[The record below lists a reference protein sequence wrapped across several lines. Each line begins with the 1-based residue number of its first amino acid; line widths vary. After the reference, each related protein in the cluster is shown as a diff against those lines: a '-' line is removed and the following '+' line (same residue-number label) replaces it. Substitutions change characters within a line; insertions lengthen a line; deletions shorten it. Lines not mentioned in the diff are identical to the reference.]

1 MNYKNLLYDA
11 IIVYSVSA
19 LCSLLII
26 PLKKKPETTKRR
38 KILKQ
43 RIVSK
48 RNAFNRREI
57 LHQATVPKHS
67 VFAAALTNIG
77 KRIKAHLPPRL
88 QEYIQTC
95 SEAAME
101 QVQAN
106 LSCPNCGKQVVSAK
120 KRILRGFFLSGTCP
134 YCETAYR
141 GGLIAPII
149 SGVVGMSVY
158 LDLGM
163 FVETI
168 PFLPQ
173 IFCYIISLF
182 VVLPLCLFVPFI
194 LIGAL
199 ALLISPL
206 REIE

>member
-1 MNYKNLLYDA
+1 
-11 IIVYSVSA
+11 
-19 LCSLLII
+19 
-26 PLKKKPETTKRR
+26 
-38 KILKQ
+38 
-43 RIVSK
+43 
-48 RNAFNRREI
+48 
-57 LHQATVPKHS
+57 
-67 VFAAALTNIG
+67 
-77 KRIKAHLPPRL
+77 
-88 QEYIQTC
+88 
-95 SEAAME
+95 
-101 QVQAN
+101 
-106 LSCPNCGKQVVSAK
+106 
-120 KRILRGFFLSGTCP
+120 
-134 YCETAYR
+134 
-141 GGLIAPII
+141 
-149 SGVVGMSVY
+149 MSVY